1 MIYGKPKGVCVICQR
16 LIKLRK
22 DGTVGYHGSKDPKIW
37 PPIPCGGWTKNPL
50 RGFA

>member
-1 MIYGKPKGVCVICQR
+1 MIYGKPRGMCVICRR

-22 DGTVGYHGSKDPKIW
+22 DGTVGYHRSNEENFW